1 MNEHSHEEEPCY
13 VISVAARMVG
23 LHAQSLR
30 HYERVGLVRPSRS
43 QGRVR
48 LYSQADVARLRQIQ
62 RLIQDLGVNLAGAE
76 VIIRM
81 NERIRLMEAEM
92 ERLRQELQG
101 YRDRVLPAVRREAMK
116 AVSSSRRWQ
125 FGVSPSLSRGRR
137 RRRTPAVGASFLR
150 PTKTRGNPT

>member
-1 MNEHSHEEEPCY
+1 MNEHNHEEEPCY

-23 LHAQSLR
+23 MHAQSLR

-43 QGRVR
+43 RGRVR
-48 LYSQADVARLRQIQ
+48 LYSQADVARLRYIQ

-92 ERLRQELQG
+92 ERLRRDLQE
-101 YRDRVLPAVRREAMK
+101 YRDRVLPAVPETEG
-116 AVSSSRRWQ
+116 Q
-125 FGVSPSLSRGRR
+125 HNG
-137 RRRTPAVGASFLR
+137 
-150 PTKTRGNPT
+150 